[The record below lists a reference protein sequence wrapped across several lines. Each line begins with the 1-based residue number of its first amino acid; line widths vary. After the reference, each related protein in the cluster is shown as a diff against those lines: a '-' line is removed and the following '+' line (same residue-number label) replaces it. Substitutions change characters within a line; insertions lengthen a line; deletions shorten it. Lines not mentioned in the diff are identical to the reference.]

1 MHKDKNSHK
10 SMGIAFFLNLSFT
23 IIELIG
29 GILTGSIAILS
40 DAIHD
45 LGDSISLGMSWYLE
59 RKSNKKSDE
68 NFTFGYKR
76 LSLMGSLLNA
86 AVLIFGSLFV
96 LFEAFKRLQDPVQP
110 NSQGMFWLAIL
121 GIAVNGYAA
130 FRLKRGE
137 SGMNQK
143 MLSWHLLEDLLGWI
157 AVLIVSIIMKF
168 KEIPILDPLLSI
180 AITIFVLYHVIKNL
194 KKTLI
199 ILMDAVP
206 QDKNV
211 KIIKAKILKLDDVRS
226 IHNVHY
232 WSIDGKQHAFSVHL
246 VIPELLKFSEEQLLL
261 KNINHLLK
269 STDEN
274 IEFISIQVERGMKVC
289 RD

>member
-1 MHKDKNSHK
+1 MGKNKHK
-10 SMGIAFFLNLSFT
+10 SMGVAFFLNLSFT
-23 IIELIG
+23 IIEIIG
-29 GILTGSIAILS
+29 GILTGSIAIIS

-59 RKSNKKSDE
+59 RKASRKPSDKY
-68 NFTFGYKR
+68 TFGYKR

-86 AVLIFGSLFV
+86 AVLIFGSLYV
-96 LFEAFKRLQDPVQP
+96 LIEAGKRLFEPVSP

-130 FRLKRGE
+130 YRIKKGE

-157 AVLIVSIIMKF
+157 AVLVVSIIMQF

-180 AITIFVLYHVIKNL
+180 GITLFVLYHVIKNL
-194 KKTLI
+194 KKTLV

-206 QDKNV
+206 QEVN
-211 KIIKAKILKLDDVRS
+211 LKDMKDQFLNLEYVMD
-226 IHNVHY
+226 IHNLHY
-232 WSIDGKQHAFSVHL
+232 WSLDGKSSAFSTHL
-246 VIPELLKFSEEQLLL
+246 IVQEKLENGQEEVIRNKIRQIL
-261 KNINHLLK
+261 KNN
-269 STDEN
+269 DEG
-274 IEFISIQVERGMKVC
+274 IDFISIQVERGRKTC
-289 RD
+289 

>member
-1 MHKDKNSHK
+1 MGKNKHK
-10 SMGIAFFLNLSFT
+10 SMGVAFFLNLSFT
-23 IIELIG
+23 IIEIIG
-29 GILTGSIAILS
+29 GILTGSIAIIS

-59 RKSNKKSDE
+59 RKASRKPSDKY
-68 NFTFGYKR
+68 TFGYKR

-86 AVLIFGSLFV
+86 AVLIFGSLYV
-96 LFEAFKRLQDPVQP
+96 LIEAGKRLFEPVSP

-130 FRLKRGE
+130 YRIKKGE

-157 AVLIVSIIMKF
+157 AVLVVSIIMQF

-180 AITIFVLYHVIKNL
+180 GITLFVLYHVIKNL
-194 KKTLI
+194 KKTLV

-206 QDKNV
+206 QEVN
-211 KIIKAKILKLDDVRS
+211 LKDMKDQFLNLEYVMD
-226 IHNVHY
+226 IHNLHY
-232 WSIDGKQHAFSVHL
+232 WSLDGKSSAFSTHL
-246 VIPELLKFSEEQLLL
+246 IVQEKLENGQEEVIRNKITQIL
-261 KNINHLLK
+261 KNN
-269 STDEN
+269 DEG
-274 IEFISIQVERGMKVC
+274 IDFISIQVERGRKTC
-289 RD
+289 

>member
-1 MHKDKNSHK
+1 MGKNKHK
-10 SMGIAFFLNLSFT
+10 SMGVAFFLNLSFT
-23 IIELIG
+23 IIEIIG
-29 GILTGSIAILS
+29 GILTGSIAIIS

-59 RKSNKKSDE
+59 RKASRKPSDKY
-68 NFTFGYKR
+68 TFGYKR

-86 AVLIFGSLFV
+86 AVLIFGSLYV
-96 LFEAFKRLQDPVQP
+96 LIEAGKRLFEPVSP

-130 FRLKRGE
+130 YRIKKGE

-157 AVLIVSIIMKF
+157 AVLVVSIIMQF

-180 AITIFVLYHVIKNL
+180 GITLFVLYHVIKNL
-194 KKTLI
+194 KKTLV

-206 QDKNV
+206 QEVN
-211 KIIKAKILKLDDVRS
+211 LKDMKDQFLNLEYVMD
-226 IHNVHY
+226 IHNLHY
-232 WSIDGKQHAFSVHL
+232 WSLDGKSSAFSTHL
-246 VIPELLKFSEEQLLL
+246 VVQEKLENGQEEVIRNKIRQIL
-261 KNINHLLK
+261 KNN
-269 STDEN
+269 DEG
-274 IEFISIQVERGMKVC
+274 IDFISIQVERGRKTC
-289 RD
+289 

>member
-1 MHKDKNSHK
+1 MGKNKHK
-10 SMGIAFFLNLSFT
+10 SMGVAFFLNLSFT
-23 IIELIG
+23 IIEIIG
-29 GILTGSIAILS
+29 GILTGSIAIIS

-59 RKSNKKSDE
+59 RKASRKPSDKY
-68 NFTFGYKR
+68 TFGYKR

-86 AVLIFGSLFV
+86 AVLIFGSLYV
-96 LFEAFKRLQDPVQP
+96 LIEAGKRLFEPVSP

-130 FRLKRGE
+130 YRIKKGE

-157 AVLIVSIIMKF
+157 AVLVVSIIMQF

-180 AITIFVLYHVIKNL
+180 GITLFVLYHVIKNL

-206 QDKNV
+206 QEVN
-211 KIIKAKILKLDDVRS
+211 LKDMKDQFLNLEYVMD
-226 IHNVHY
+226 IHNLHY
-232 WSIDGKQHAFSVHL
+232 WSLDGKSSAFSTHL
-246 VIPELLKFSEEQLLL
+246 IVQEKLENGQEEVIRNKIRQIL
-261 KNINHLLK
+261 KNN
-269 STDEN
+269 DEG
-274 IEFISIQVERGMKVC
+274 IDFISIQVERGRKTC
-289 RD
+289 